1 MFDVGSTRTAFGAAA
16 MVAVLVVSLS
26 VPAAGQPRPLPRP
39 TGGSDAI
46 VSYGVCDAGSTWALT
61 GRSRFL
67 RVVVGAR
74 VDSDAR
80 RQRWVLRIKRD
91 ATTVAKVSRKS
102 NRKGVV
108 KVKGKV
114 HNYPGPDSFTF
125 IARNRTTA
133 ERCQGTLTF

>member
-16 MVAVLVVSLS
+16 MVAVLAGVVVRAGRGSATTAT
-26 VPAAGQPRPLPRP
+26 PAD
-39 TGGSDAI
+39 GGSDAI

-108 KVKGKV
+108 KVKGRSATTRDRTRSRSS
-114 HNYPGPDSFTF
+114 PA
-125 IARNRTTA
+125 IAPLPKDVR
-133 ERCQGTLTF
+133 GTLTF